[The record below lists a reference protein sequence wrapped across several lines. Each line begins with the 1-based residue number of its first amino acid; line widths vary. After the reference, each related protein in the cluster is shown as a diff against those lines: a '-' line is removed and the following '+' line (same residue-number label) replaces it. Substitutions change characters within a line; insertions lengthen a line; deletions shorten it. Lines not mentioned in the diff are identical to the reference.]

1 MKPTVESRHRLKK
14 WCELGVGKY
23 ASYVH
28 KGALDAVQYFDEV
41 KGDKNA
47 LQLSYELEWLKNKF
61 NSIS

>member
-47 LQLSYELEWLKNKF
+47 LQLSYEL
-61 NSIS
+61 